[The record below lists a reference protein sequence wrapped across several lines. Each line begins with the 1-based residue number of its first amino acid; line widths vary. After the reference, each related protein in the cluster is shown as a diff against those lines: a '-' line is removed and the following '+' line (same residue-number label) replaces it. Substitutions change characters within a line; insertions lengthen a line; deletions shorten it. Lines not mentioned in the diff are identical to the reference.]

1 MAVCQPEV
9 EAMMKPKK
17 MLLWWTVG
25 EPSKHSMV
33 KKKNPT
39 NGCFLLRIVCLHSS
53 QCWYL
58 DLFVYHTFCSALW
71 GSYISKIVRFT
82 NPSCQALHLWPNTQ
96 SHTSQS
102 PVRNYWK
109 LEMTATYT
117 VLERLALLP
126 SHQLYQ
132 SWRVYFIER
141 RAERATHVHS
151 CQDWL
156 QLESDLP
163 TGSAG
168 SSAPLL
174 IWLGEVSLWYRMTVL
189 HFNYQ
194 VVFENA
200 RCFFFQFLLA
210 SLQMLLWNRPKP
222 SGASGSTLLTLKL
235 SYSCVLLS
243 VSCLR
248 YCAVWYAGRVQQQLN
263 ALKNNII
270 KRFIIA

>member
-1 MAVCQPEV
+1 MDCWGAKQ
-9 EAMMKPKK
+9 
-17 MLLWWTVG
+17 TFNG
-25 EPSKHSMV
+25 

-200 RCFFFQFLLA
+200 RCFFFSVSIGFSPDAFVKQTQTIW
-210 SLQMLLWNRPKP
+210 SIRIDPPNPQ
-222 SGASGSTLLTLKL
+222 TLLFMCVALCFL
-235 SYSCVLLS
+235 SAILC
-243 VSCLR
+243 CLVCR
-248 YCAVWYAGRVQQQLN
+248 ESPAT
-263 ALKNNII
+263 I
-270 KRFIIA
+270 KCTEK